1 MSRSGRY
8 RASGALLA
16 LICALVV
23 LLVVL
28 EYGNMNG
35 AEWVTAQGTIQDTR
49 VVPYNALE
57 TKWGTQLTWI
67 AEYRVVYSVG
77 GREYSVWADSGIRG
91 ESKPEVQLRLP
102 QFLPTCRVRYNP
114 KEPESAVAHCP

>member
-1 MSRSGRY
+1 MSHSGRY
-8 RASGALLA
+8 RTSGALLA
-16 LICALVV
+16 TICALAV

-28 EYGNMNG
+28 EHGNMNG
-35 AEWVTAQGTIQDTR
+35 AEQVTAQGTIQDTR

-77 GREYSVWADSGIRG
+77 GCEYSVWADSGIRG
-91 ESKPEVQLRLP
+91 ESKPDVQSQLP
-102 QFLPTCRVRYNP
+102 QSRPTCRVRYNL

>member
-1 MSRSGRY
+1 
-8 RASGALLA
+8 
-16 LICALVV
+16 
-23 LLVVL
+23 
-28 EYGNMNG
+28 MNG